1 MWKIVSADVKQQ
13 EIKELVAVSFIFYKN
28 YLQNLMYQKHNVP
41 KDMWHVTKL
50 FCLQSL
56 LYIYIYIYILYVY
69 IYIFIYTNMFFK
81 LGFTPCKSEEPLQG
95 VELQKKKKHRKIKVA
110 ETDMR
115 YFARSKISKS
125 LVNKKH
131 FSLIW

>member
-1 MWKIVSADVKQQ
+1 
-13 EIKELVAVSFIFYKN
+13 
-28 YLQNLMYQKHNVP
+28 MYQKTC
-41 KDMWHVTKL
+41 DMW
-50 FCLQSL
+50 QSYFAYNPY
-56 LYIYIYIYILYVY
+56 YIYIYIYIYIYYMY